1 MYLRDLTATFA
12 TALGVPPI
20 KVVEHHRSIRD
31 GTEAIAGTLSPSDLE
46 RMQRMF
52 NGKPGP
58 TGGFDVDAF
67 GCAFFLTAFLVDG
80 PRHTVT
86 SKTAAIMYATST
98 SRCRLTDATM
108 FGTALAAVLR
118 DGAINARVSS
128 VQVTHR
134 EGGLAEIHYKHGDEG
149 FVSRFWV
156 NNLASC
162 KLSRAYMIGVA
173 PSSTLNLIHQMLV
186 ANAAAGCPDHC

>member
-1 MYLRDLTATFA
+1 MHLRDLTATFS

-31 GTEAIAGTLSPSDLE
+31 GTQAIAGNLSAADLE
-46 RMQRMF
+46 GLQRMF

-58 TGGFDVDAF
+58 GGGFDIDAF

-98 SRCRLTDATM
+98 SRCRLTGATK
-108 FGTALAAVLR
+108 FGTALAAVCGIARSMRASAACRSPIVKAGLPRSIINMLAKQLYRGSGLTTFRPASLR
-118 DGAINARVSS
+118 
-128 VQVTHR
+128 
-134 EGGLAEIHYKHGDEG
+134 
-149 FVSRFWV
+149 
-156 NNLASC
+156 
-162 KLSRAYMIGVA
+162 A
-173 PSSTLNLIHQMLV
+173 PTRSALRL
-186 ANAAAGCPDHC
+186 PPP

>member
-1 MYLRDLTATFA
+1 MHLRDLTATFS

-31 GTEAIAGTLSPSDLE
+31 GTQAIAGNLSAADLE
-46 RMQRMF
+46 RLQRMF

-58 TGGFDVDAF
+58 GGGFDIDAF

-108 FGTALAAVLR
+108 FGTALTAVLR

-134 EGGLAEIHYKHGDEG
+134 EGGLAEIHYEHGDKK

-156 NNLASC
+156 NNLAPR
-162 KLSRAYMIGVA
+162 KLSRAYTIGVA
-173 PSSTLNLIHQMLV
+173 PSTTLNLIHQMLV
-186 ANAAAGCPDHC
+186 ANAADPGGIQ

>member
-1 MYLRDLTATFA
+1 MYLRDLTETFA
-12 TALGVPPI
+12 VALGIPPI

-31 GTEAIAGTLSPSDLE
+31 GTEAIASEFSEADLE
-46 RMQRMF
+46 RLQRMF

-86 SKTAAIMYATST
+86 RKTAAIMNARSV
-98 SRCRLTDATM
+98 SRCRLTHATV
-108 FGTALAAVLR
+108 FGAALADVLR
-118 DGAINARVSS
+118 DSTVNAHVST

-134 EGGLAEIHYKHGDEG
+134 EGGLAEIHYERGGKQL
-149 FVSRFWV
+149 VSRFWV
-156 NNLASC
+156 NNLAPGEP
-162 KLSRAYMIGVA
+162 SRAYTVGVA
-173 PSSTLNLIHQMLV
+173 PRSTLNQIHQMLV
-186 ANAAAGCPDHC
+186 DNAAEPGGIQ

>member
-1 MYLRDLTATFA
+1 MYLKDLTATFA

-31 GTEAIAGTLSPSDLE
+31 GTEAIASTLSPSDLE
-46 RMQRMF
+46 RLQRMF

-98 SRCRLTDATM
+98 SRCRLTGATK

-118 DGAINARVSS
+118 DSAINARVSS
-128 VQVTHR
+128 VQITHR
-134 EGGLAEIHYKHGDEG
+134 EGGLAEIHYQHAGKGV
-149 FVSRFWV
+149 VSRFWV
-156 NNLASC
+156 NNLSPGEP
-162 KLSRAYMIGVA
+162 SRAYTVGVA
-173 PSSTLNLIHQMLV
+173 PPTTLSLIHQMLV
-186 ANAAAGCPDHC
+186 ANAADPGGIQ

>member
-1 MYLRDLTATFA
+1 MYLKDLTATFA

-31 GTEAIAGTLSPSDLE
+31 GTEAIASTLSPSDLE
-46 RMQRMF
+46 RLQRMF

-58 TGGFDVDAF
+58 AGGFDIDAF

-98 SRCRLTDATM
+98 SRCRLTGATK

-118 DGAINARVSS
+118 DSAINARVSS
-128 VQVTHR
+128 VQITHR
-134 EGGLAEIHYKHGDEG
+134 EGGLAEIHYQHAGKGV
-149 FVSRFWV
+149 VSRFWV
-156 NNLASC
+156 NNLSPGEP
-162 KLSRAYMIGVA
+162 SRAYTVGVA
-173 PSSTLNLIHQMLV
+173 PPTTLSLIHQML
-186 ANAAAGCPDHC
+186 ANAAEPGGIQ